1 MENKSKE
8 LLSLVRALNIAFLD
22 SPGIETFGL
31 HGDLVH
37 LQDKDGS
44 PVAIIK
50 VTTGKVK
57 IINTKR
63 GSARN
68 IDIDIIPE
76 TVAVIVSAMLGQ
88 KGIVAGNKPVQPA
101 PQAEIVHPSP
111 VVVEQPVPVVE
122 KPKGSFFDL
131 NRKS

>member
-22 SPGIETFGL
+22 SPDIEKFGL

-50 VTTGKVK
+50 VSPGKVK

-63 GSARN
+63 GAARN
-68 IDIDIIPE
+68 IDIDIVPE

-88 KGIVAGNKPVQPA
+88 KGIVTNSKPVQPA
-101 PQAEIVHPSP
+101 LQAQI
-111 VVVEQPVPVVE
+111 EQPTTIVE

-131 NRKS
+131 NRK